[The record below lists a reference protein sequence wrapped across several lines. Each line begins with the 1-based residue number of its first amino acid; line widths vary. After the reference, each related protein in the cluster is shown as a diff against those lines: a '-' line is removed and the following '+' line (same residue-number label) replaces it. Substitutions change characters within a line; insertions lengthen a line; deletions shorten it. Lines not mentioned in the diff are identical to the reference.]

1 MKHAFLSNLYPC
13 LLYDPR
19 SCDIIY
25 YNAEAYYQAFKY
37 EERPYAEEIARTFFA
52 RFNFRKTY
60 KEAEMTPLE
69 KYIWINKKRHEEV
82 MREALY
88 QKFTSNAHL
97 GRALRHISE
106 SDIRQEISIQPIF
119 REILVAIQRE
129 LIQEHRAL
137 LDAMD

>member
-1 MKHAFLSNLYPC
+1 
-13 LLYDPR
+13 
-19 SCDIIY
+19 
-25 YNAEAYYQAFKY
+25 
-37 EERPYAEEIARTFFA
+37 
-52 RFNFRKTY
+52 
-60 KEAEMTPLE
+60 MTPLE

-88 QKFTSNAHL
+88 QKFTGNAYL

-106 SDIRQEISIQPIF
+106 SDIRQEISIQPIV